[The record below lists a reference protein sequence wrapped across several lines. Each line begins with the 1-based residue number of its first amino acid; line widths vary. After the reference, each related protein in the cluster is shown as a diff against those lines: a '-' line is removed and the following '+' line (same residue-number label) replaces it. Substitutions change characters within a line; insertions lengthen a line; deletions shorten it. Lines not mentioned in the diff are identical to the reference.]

1 MDKLRADFRT
11 GMLGAFGGL
20 FTFAV
25 FLLVDRVVVYYD
37 YMARI
42 METSEYYGVHV
53 EDLRWMPFS
62 VWHVLLFVLSSFVVH
77 RYFARRVASPFLLW
91 QLIGLAALCAWGLSF
106 STVLV
111 IDELMHP
118 GFSSLERLM
127 SVADNLHVARFVA
140 TVAAS
145 NVVYASFIQSAAR
158 QYTEIGAGGEQE
170 RSRAALDSRAAAGV

>member
-1 MDKLRADFRT
+1 MNKLRADFRT
-11 GMLGAFGGL
+11 GMLGAFCGL
-20 FTFAV
+20 FSFAV
-25 FLLVDRVVVYYD
+25 FLLVDRVVVYHD
-37 YMARI
+37 YMARM
-42 METSEYYGVHV
+42 METSEYYGGHV

-118 GFSSLERLM
+118 SISSLERLV
-127 SVADNLHVARFVA
+127 SLTDVSFVARFV
-140 TVAAS
+140 TTAAAC
-145 NVVYASFIQSAAR
+145 NAVYASFIQSAAR
-158 QYTEIGAGGEQE
+158 QYTGVAVSSEQ
-170 RSRAALDSRAAAGV
+170 

>member
-1 MDKLRADFRT
+1 MNKLRADFGT

-20 FTFAV
+20 SSFAV
-25 FLLVDRVVVYYD
+25 FLLVDRVVVYHD
-37 YMARI
+37 YMARM
-42 METSEYYGVHV
+42 METSEYYGGHV

-91 QLIGLAALCAWGLSF
+91 QLIGLAALCAWGLSI

-118 GFSSLERLM
+118 SISSLERLM
-127 SVADNLHVARFVA
+127 SVADTLHVAKFIA

-145 NVVYASFIQSAAR
+145 NVLYASFIQSAAR
-158 QYTEIGAGGEQE
+158 QYAGIEVSSAQQE
-170 RSRAALDSRAAAGV
+170 T

>member
-1 MDKLRADFRT
+1 MNKLRADFRT

-20 FTFAV
+20 FSFAV

-37 YMARI
+37 YMARM

-91 QLIGLAALCAWGLSF
+91 QLIGLAALCAWGLTLA
-106 STVLV
+106 TVLV
-111 IDELMHP
+111 IEELMHP
-118 GFSSLERLM
+118 GISTLEMLT
-127 SVADNLHVARFVA
+127 SVADISHVARFV
-140 TVAAS
+140 TTAAAC
-145 NVVYASFIQSAAR
+145 NAVYASFIQSAAR
-158 QYTEIGAGGEQE
+158 QYVLESGQQAAGGGQ
-170 RSRAALDSRAAAGV
+170 